1 MKRRIIR
8 SVLTLIAI
16 VVVTTTMACSQ
27 SSTSFEVPLNDHSSW
42 QAAHLTGPSKGKL
55 LVVTVDRPDHKQTC
69 HIQSFTPDKLVCS
82 RALGGSR
89 TYLAQE
95 VIALILPGDEGLRLP
110 LWIGF
115 NGGLGASIWAT
126 VVLAAACPVCAAG
139 TGIAALFFFSA
150 AGVTA
155 YADGQPDKLLYLAP
169 GQELSEKIGYVGR

>member
-1 MKRRIIR
+1 MKHRNIR
-8 SVLTLIAI
+8 SVFALIAI
-16 VVVTTTMACSQ
+16 VVVTTTMVYSQ
-27 SSTSFEVPLNDHSSW
+27 SSTSFAAPLNDHSSW
-42 QAAHLTGPSKGKL
+42 QAAHLTGPSRGKL
-55 LVVTVDRPDHKQTC
+55 LVFTVDSPDHRQTC
-69 HIQSFTPDKLVCS
+69 HIRSFTPDKLVCS
-82 RALGGSR
+82 RAFGGSR
-89 TYLAQE
+89 TYFAQE

-150 AGVTA
+150 AGATA

-169 GQELSEKIGYVGR
+169 GRELSEKFSSVER